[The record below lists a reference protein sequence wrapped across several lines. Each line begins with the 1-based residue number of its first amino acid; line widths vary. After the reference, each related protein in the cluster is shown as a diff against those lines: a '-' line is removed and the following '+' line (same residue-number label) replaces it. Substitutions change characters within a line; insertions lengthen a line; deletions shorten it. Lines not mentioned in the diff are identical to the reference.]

1 VARIANL
8 RAYPQTAWVF
18 PHTCKNPTIGLK
30 VTHALPDNSPTM
42 GVPRRTNTK
51 PRIEEGKKSADGM
64 HACPG
69 CSSVLVQ
76 PVNWH
81 EQGDGHWNVELRC
94 PECEWWGRDSY
105 SQPEVDQYDEELD
118 RGGQELIE
126 DLRALTRANMED
138 EAERFAMALA
148 SDSILPE
155 DF

>member
-1 VARIANL
+1 MSR
-8 RAYPQTAWVF
+8 
-18 PHTCKNPTIGLK
+18 
-30 VTHALPDNSPTM
+30 TM
-42 GVPRRTNTK
+42 GVPRRTK
-51 PRIEEGKKSADGM
+51 VQSEASVPQQVGGKSAEGM

-105 SQPEVDQYDEELD
+105 SQDEVDHYDEELD

-126 DLRALTRANMED
+126 DLRALTRANMEE
-138 EAERFAMALA
+138 EAERFASALA
-148 SDSILPE
+148 SDSVLPE

>member
-1 VARIANL
+1 M
-8 RAYPQTAWVF
+8 
-18 PHTCKNPTIGLK
+18 PH
-30 VTHALPDNSPTM
+30 M
-42 GVPRRTNTK
+42 GVPRRTKAEPAASVTQK
-51 PRIEEGKKSADGM
+51 LGGKSADGM
-64 HACPG
+64 HACPS

-94 PECEWWGRDSY
+94 PECEWWGRDGY
-105 SQPEVDQYDEELD
+105 SQTEVDRYDEELD

-138 EAERFAMALA
+138 EADRFAVALA
-148 SDSILPE
+148 SDIILPE